1 MTVFVA
7 NDKIGAFKW
16 KIGILENLYLP
27 PSSWQIPYT
36 YFPDGI
42 RDDINECDFFFN
54 IVWWN
59 IWNLEDLP

>member
-42 RDDINECDFFFN
+42 RDDINECDFFF
-54 IVWWN
+54 
-59 IWNLEDLP
+59 